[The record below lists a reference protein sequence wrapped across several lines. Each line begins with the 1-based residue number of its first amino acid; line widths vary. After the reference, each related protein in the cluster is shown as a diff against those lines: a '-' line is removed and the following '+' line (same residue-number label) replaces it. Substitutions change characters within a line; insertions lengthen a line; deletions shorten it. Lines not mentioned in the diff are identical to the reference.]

1 MNRDSLVIC
10 PVYNQE
16 NKIDEFYRLLRKS
29 YKGDVF
35 FVDDGSIDKSRD
47 FLCGIKSKNN
57 FLIQHPQ
64 KNGYTAALATGF
76 KFALDNKY
84 KKVATI
90 DVDLQYKP
98 EYILNFL
105 RELDRQEVVLGSR
118 YLRIINYT
126 DVPMSSFTINRYL
139 SELIKQLYSIE
150 FTDAFCMLRA
160 YRNSFLRKLRLRE
173 KHYGG
178 CLEILLEIIRT
189 KASFRE
195 VPVEINYLKDES
207 KLSDDLDDPRK
218 RLLYYLEVIR
228 KKIKDIPY
236 K

>member
-1 MNRDSLVIC
+1 MDRDSLVIC

-16 NKIDEFYRLLRKS
+16 SVIDEFYRLLRQS

-35 FVDDGSIDKSRD
+35 FVDDGSTDKSRD
-47 FLCGIKSKNN
+47 FLCSIKSKNN

-84 KKVATI
+84 KKIVTI
-90 DVDLQYKP
+90 DADLQYKF
-98 EYILNFL
+98 ENILDFFRAL
-105 RELDRQEVVLGSR
+105 DKREVILGSR
-118 YLRIINYT
+118 YIRIINYT
-126 DVPMSSFTINRYL
+126 DIPIFPFTINRYL
-139 SELIKQLYSIE
+139 SKLIKQLYSIE
-150 FTDAFCMLRA
+150 FSDTFCMLRA

-173 KHYGG
+173 KNYGG

-189 KASFRE
+189 KAHFKE

-207 KLSDDLDDPRK
+207 RFSDDLDDPRK

-228 KKIKDIPY
+228 RKIKDVPY
-236 K
+236 Q